1 MSFTTLPTL
10 TVPLSPP
17 PSDNVPTTS
26 TTPLAHPD
34 STHQPYSAPFTE
46 GEDILVHDPDGL
58 IYFGIVVEVEEEQ
71 GQCLVR
77 FGDCTERWSNFYELR
92 RLSETAECEELDQD
106 TPNLSD
112 DGSDCGVS
120 PRKVNSIQ
128 QLHKEL
134 QNWEEEK
141 QREVRLPQHVLD
153 ARSQLSYDWD
163 SLVWDEAHERNQ
175 TETYCYCGE
184 KGEWYKKMLQCA
196 DCLQWFHQECIR
208 ALSYQLMCGDRFFKF
223 ICTLCNG
230 THEET
235 IQRLDLGIVDALH
248 LVILNLIISK
258 NQKFH
263 DLEIS
268 ILPFMKKK
276 LKYLTGDRNNP
287 QFKQNKI
294 ETENIVKILASN
306 KTRFMCG
313 SETGQQSSLWGLR
326 KMMAPWLPS
335 KYLMYTPKFCREISS
350 KKRLKETLIKPN
362 NKNGVFQKR
371 KRVGKNHV
379 KGSLKRGR
387 LKDLTSNLSDSDASS
402 FGTLDLLIKPPKD
415 FSGRNN
421 PFSLMLPPK
430 VEPIDTNPASGEI
443 TPVSGNATPNSTNGT
458 IKLFLSEKESP
469 LSSGAASN
477 ATGEESRSEMLHSV
491 EQILNSNVREIP
503 GSEIK
508 SDIVNNTEESEEVF
522 KTPGL
527 VISDL
532 KTSLS
537 SYFAPN
543 AKSRIDRGEQFQ
555 VKARRLTLEGDIA
568 YLIDWEEDEEE
579 EAIEG
584 EKD

>member
-1 MSFTTLPTL
+1 M
-10 TVPLSPP
+10 
-17 PSDNVPTTS
+17 
-26 TTPLAHPD
+26 
-34 STHQPYSAPFTE
+34 
-46 GEDILVHDPDGL
+46 
-58 IYFGIVVEVEEEQ
+58 
-71 GQCLVR
+71 
-77 FGDCTERWSNFYELR
+77 
-92 RLSETAECEELDQD
+92 
-106 TPNLSD
+106 
-112 DGSDCGVS
+112 
-120 PRKVNSIQ
+120 
-128 QLHKEL
+128 
-134 QNWEEEK
+134 
-141 QREVRLPQHVLD
+141 
-153 ARSQLSYDWD
+153 
-163 SLVWDEAHERNQ
+163 
-175 TETYCYCGE
+175 
-184 KGEWYKKMLQCA
+184 
-196 DCLQWFHQECIR
+196 
-208 ALSYQLMCGDRFFKF
+208 
-223 ICTLCNG
+223 CNG

-371 KRVGKNHV
+371 KRVGKNLV

-477 ATGEESRSEMLHSV
+477 ATGEG
-491 EQILNSNVREIP
+491 NVRE
-503 GSEIK
+503 
-508 SDIVNNTEESEEVF
+508 
-522 KTPGL
+522 
-527 VISDL
+527 
-532 KTSLS
+532 
-537 SYFAPN
+537 
-543 AKSRIDRGEQFQ
+543 Q
-555 VKARRLTLEGDIA
+555 VKVI
-568 YLIDWEEDEEE
+568 
-579 EAIEG
+579 
-584 EKD
+584 